1 MIDVSR
7 DPEFETVYDKLP
19 VEQQGDME
27 MAEERRFFMSHVDD
41 LAMRMTFLQRSIQ
54 QYRNL
59 FVVDPDW
66 LVSSVVHLTEDKID
80 HTGYE
85 RLNARLQLHELMIKE
100 HLPNKPEV
108 KRQLYLLKLIS
119 FLTPFL
125 IAMRKKMRIPDLNK
139 MLPNMTG
146 RCFIKEN
153 FLF

>member
-1 MIDVSR
+1 MIDVSN
-7 DPEFETVYDKLP
+7 DPDFESVYDKLP
-19 VEQQGDME
+19 MEVPGDME

-41 LAMRMTFLQRSIQ
+41 LAMRMTLIQRSIQ
-54 QYRNL
+54 QYKNL

-66 LVSSVVHLTEDKID
+66 LVSSVVHLTEDRID

-85 RLNARLQLHELMIKE
+85 RLNARLQLHELMLKE
-100 HLPNKPEV
+100 HMPAKPEM
-108 KRQLYLLKLIS
+108 KRHLYLLKLIS

-146 RCFIKEN
+146 
-153 FLF
+153 